1 MNFVVAFIKT
11 SENVDFSMFKWI
23 SVYPLNEIN
32 SRFLTDRC
40 LFVDVEV
47 HKKQIKSTVLIDI
60 TYKKLC

>member
-32 SRFLTDRC
+32 SRFLNGQMSFC
-40 LFVDVEV
+40 
-47 HKKQIKSTVLIDI
+47 
-60 TYKKLC
+60 